1 LKTLIK
7 YKKKGY
13 FFMKT
18 LSIREYKILIS
29 KAKNLNDKIK
39 DNSITNTDVLDLTQF
54 ILETVPDNFD
64 EHVITVEQASNM
76 FREYLSK
83 IFPNPEHRV
92 LTHYWDRDDS
102 FSSKEL
108 ESIMESAIEN
118 ESDNFEYEA
127 DDYLLFDDNIYNDVV
142 SGDIDNIIND
152 FYIQNKHSDEIK
164 ELDKSNYID
173 LLDIFGDMISYDI
186 NAAQLLDHSRFEDLT
201 VHFPEDESITD
212 TSIYDN
218 FVKIFDTPKFLEVPR
233 VTTLDWLLNTQDYT
247 REDLQSE
254 DKRNKSVF
262 LKTLYEELF
271 NYISSD
277 AIAYFHLIALPE
289 SNDFNAI
296 LSLATKREVI
306 LKKNTPFGLFDPF
319 NGSGSGLGIE
329 LEKNILMNE
338 TTLKDYDT
346 YLTYSYSNTFGNYS
360 PISVYGYDV
369 RNKNIN
375 TLELPKSE

>member
-1 LKTLIK
+1 
-7 YKKKGY
+7 
-13 FFMKT
+13 MKT
-18 LSIREYKILIS
+18 LSIREYKILVS
-29 KAKNLNDKIK
+29 KARNLNDKIRNG
-39 DNSITNTDVLDLTQF
+39 DATNGDVLDLIQS

-64 EHVITVEQASNM
+64 EHVITVEQAGNM

-83 IFPNPEHRV
+83 VFPNPEHRV

-127 DDYLLFDDNIYNDVV
+127 SDYLVFNDNVYANVICN
-142 SGDIDNIIND
+142 DIDNIIDD
-152 FYIQNKHSDEIK
+152 FYIQNKHGDEIR
-164 ELDKSNYID
+164 ELDESNYIS
-173 LLDIFGDMISYDI
+173 LLDIFDDMIEYDI

-201 VHFPEDESITD
+201 LHFPEDEGITD

-247 REDLQSE
+247 REDLRSE

-277 AIAYFHLIALPE
+277 AIAYCHIIALPE

-296 LSLATKREVI
+296 LNLATKREVI

-329 LEKNILMNE
+329 LEKDILMNE
-338 TTLKDYDT
+338 KTLNDYDI

-360 PISVYGYDV
+360 PISVYGYDI

-375 TLELPKSE
+375 TLELPKGK

>member
-1 LKTLIK
+1 
-7 YKKKGY
+7 
-13 FFMKT
+13 MKT

-29 KAKNLNDKIK
+29 KARNLNDKIR
-39 DNSITNTDVLDLTQF
+39 NGNATNGDVLDLIQS

-64 EHVITVEQASNM
+64 EHLITPEEAGNM

-83 IFPNPEHRV
+83 VFPNPEHRV

-108 ESIMESAIEN
+108 ENIMESAIEN

-142 SGDIDNIIND
+142 SGDINNIIND
-152 FYIQNKHSDEIK
+152 FYIQNKHSDEIR
-164 ELDKSNYID
+164 ELDESNYIS
-173 LLDIFGDMISYDI
+173 LLDIFDDMISYDI

-201 VHFPEDESITD
+201 LHFPEDESITD

-247 REDLQSE
+247 REDLRSE

-277 AIAYFHLIALPE
+277 AIAYCHIIALPE

-296 LSLATKREVI
+296 LNLATKREVI

-329 LEKNILMNE
+329 LEKDILMNE
-338 TTLKDYDT
+338 KTLNDYDI

-360 PISVYGYDV
+360 PISVYGYDI

-375 TLELPKSE
+375 TLELPKGK

>member
-1 LKTLIK
+1 
-7 YKKKGY
+7 
-13 FFMKT
+13 MKT
-18 LSIREYKILIS
+18 LSIREYKILVS
-29 KAKNLNDKIK
+29 KAKNLNEKIK
-39 DNSITNTDVLDLTQF
+39 SGDATNGDVLDLIQS
-54 ILETVPDNFD
+54 ILGTVPDNFD
-64 EHVITVEQASNM
+64 DHLITVEQAGNM

-83 IFPNPEHRV
+83 VFPNPEHKT

-127 DDYLLFDDNIYNDVV
+127 DDYLVFDDTTYTNVICN
-142 SGDIDNIIND
+142 DIDNIIND
-152 FYIQNKHSDEIK
+152 FYIQNKHGDEIR
-164 ELDKSNYID
+164 ELDDSNYIS
-173 LLDIFGDMISYDI
+173 LLDIFDDMISYDI

-201 VHFPEDESITD
+201 LHFPEDEGITD
-212 TSIYDN
+212 TSIYNN
-218 FVKIFDTPKFLEVPR
+218 FIEIFDTPKFLEVPR

-247 REDLQSE
+247 REDLRSE

-271 NYISSD
+271 YYISSD
-277 AIAYFHLIALPE
+277 ALAYCNLIALPE

-319 NGSGSGLGIE
+319 NGSGSGLGIT
-329 LEKNILMNE
+329 LEKDILINK
-338 TTLKDYDT
+338 TTLKDYDV
-346 YLTYSYSNTFGNYS
+346 YLTYSYSNKFGNYS
-360 PISVYGYDV
+360 PISVYGYDI
-369 RNKNIN
+369 RNKHVN
-375 TLELPKSE
+375 TLEIPDDAKTK

>member
-1 LKTLIK
+1 
-7 YKKKGY
+7 
-13 FFMKT
+13 MKT
-18 LSIREYKILIS
+18 LSLREYKLLVS
-29 KAKNLNDKIK
+29 KARNLNDKIR
-39 DNSITNTDVLDLTQF
+39 NGNATNGNVLDLIQS

-64 EHVITVEQASNM
+64 EHLITVEKAGNM

-83 IFPNPEHRV
+83 VFPNPEHRT

-127 DDYLLFDDNIYNDVV
+127 GDYLVFDDNTYANVICN
-142 SGDIDNIIND
+142 DIDNIIND
-152 FYIQNKHSDEIK
+152 FYIQNKHGDEIR
-164 ELDKSNYID
+164 ELDESNYIS
-173 LLDIFGDMISYDI
+173 LLDIFDDMISYDI

-201 VHFPEDESITD
+201 LHFPEDEGIVD
-212 TSIYDN
+212 TSIYNN
-218 FVKIFDTPKFLEVPR
+218 FIEIFNTPKFLEVPR
-233 VTTLDWLLNTQDYT
+233 VTTLDWLLNTQGYT
-247 REDLQSE
+247 REDLQLE

-277 AIAYFHLIALPE
+277 AIAYCHLIALPE
-289 SNDFNAI
+289 SKDFNAI
-296 LSLATKREVI
+296 LNLATKQEVI

-319 NGSGSGLGIE
+319 NGSGSGLGIT
-329 LEKNILMNE
+329 LEKDILMNK

-346 YLTYSYSNTFGNYS
+346 YLTYSYSNKFGNYS
-360 PISVYGYDV
+360 PISVYGYDI

-375 TLELPKSE
+375 TLELPKSK

>member
-1 LKTLIK
+1 
-7 YKKKGY
+7 
-13 FFMKT
+13 MKT
-18 LSIREYKILIS
+18 LSIREYKLLVS
-29 KAKNLNDKIK
+29 KARNLNDKIRK
-39 DNSITNTDVLDLTQF
+39 GDATNGDVLDLIQS

-64 EHVITVEQASNM
+64 EHLITPEEAGNM

-83 IFPNPEHRV
+83 VFPNPEHRV

-118 ESDNFEYEA
+118 ESNNFEYEA
-127 DDYLLFDDNIYNDVV
+127 DDYLLFDDNVYNNVV
-142 SGDIDNIIND
+142 SGDINNIIND
-152 FYIQNKHSDEIK
+152 FYIQNKHSDEIR

-186 NAAQLLDHSRFEDLT
+186 NAAQLLEHSRFEDLT
-201 VHFPEDESITD
+201 LHFPEDESITD

-233 VTTLDWLLNTQDYT
+233 VTTLDWLLNTQGYT

-254 DKRNKSVF
+254 DKHNKSVF
-262 LKTLYEELF
+262 LKSLYEELF
-271 NYISSD
+271 DYISSD
-277 AIAYFHLIALPE
+277 DIAYCHLIALPE

-296 LSLATKREVI
+296 LNLATKREVI
-306 LKKNTPFGLFDPF
+306 IKKNTPFGLFDPF
-319 NGSGSGLGIE
+319 NGSGSGLGIT
-329 LEKNILMNE
+329 LEKDILMNKK
-338 TTLKDYDT
+338 TSNDYDI
-346 YLTYSYSNTFGNYS
+346 YLTYSYSTTFGNYS

>member
-1 LKTLIK
+1 
-7 YKKKGY
+7 
-13 FFMKT
+13 MKT

-29 KAKNLNDKIK
+29 KARNLNDKIR
-39 DNSITNTDVLDLTQF
+39 NSDTTNGDVLDLIQS

-64 EHVITVEQASNM
+64 EHLITVEQAGNM

-83 IFPNPEHRV
+83 VFPNPEHRV

-108 ESIMESAIEN
+108 ESIMNSAIEN

-127 DDYLLFDDNIYNDVV
+127 DDYLVFDDNVYANVICN
-142 SGDIDNIIND
+142 DIDNIIND
-152 FYIQNKHSDEIK
+152 FYIQNKYSDEIR
-164 ELDKSNYID
+164 ELDNSNYIS
-173 LLDIFGDMISYDI
+173 LLDIFDDMISYDI
-186 NAAQLLDHSRFEDLT
+186 NATQLLDHSKFEDLT
-201 VHFPEDESITD
+201 LHFPEDESITN

-218 FVKIFDTPKFLEVPR
+218 FIKIFDTPKFLEVPR
-233 VTTLDWLLNTQDYT
+233 VTTLDWLLNTQDYA
-247 REDLQSE
+247 REDLRSE

-271 NYISSD
+271 DYISSD
-277 AIAYFHLIALPE
+277 SIAYFHLIALPE

-296 LSLATKREVI
+296 LNLATKREVI

-329 LEKNILMNE
+329 LEKDILMNE
-338 TTLKDYDT
+338 KTLKDYDT

-360 PISVYGYDV
+360 PISVYGYDI

-375 TLELPKSE
+375 TLELPKGK

>member
-1 LKTLIK
+1 
-7 YKKKGY
+7 
-13 FFMKT
+13 MKT

-29 KAKNLNDKIK
+29 KARNLNDKIR
-39 DNSITNTDVLDLTQF
+39 NGNATNGDVLDLIQS

-64 EHVITVEQASNM
+64 EHLITPEEAGNM

-83 IFPNPEHRV
+83 VFPNPEHRV

-108 ESIMESAIEN
+108 ESIIESAIEN

-127 DDYLLFDDNIYNDVV
+127 DDYLVFDDNIYANVIC
-142 SGDIDNIIND
+142 SDIDNIIND
-152 FYIQNKHSDEIK
+152 FYIQNKHGDEIR
-164 ELDKSNYID
+164 ELDESNYIS
-173 LLDIFGDMISYDI
+173 LLDIFDDMISYDI

-201 VHFPEDESITD
+201 LHFPEDESITD

-218 FVKIFDTPKFLEVPR
+218 FVKIFDTPKFLEIPR

-247 REDLQSE
+247 REDLRSE

-277 AIAYFHLIALPE
+277 AIAYCHLIALPE

-296 LSLATKREVI
+296 LNLATKREI
-306 LKKNTPFGLFDPF
+306 IIKKNTPFGLFDPF
-319 NGSGSGLGIE
+319 NGSGSGLGIK
-329 LEKNILMNE
+329 LEKDILMNE
-338 TTLKDYDT
+338 TTLKDYDI
-346 YLTYSYSNTFGNYS
+346 YLTYSYNNTFGNYS
-360 PISVYGYDV
+360 PISVYGYDI

-375 TLELPKSE
+375 TLELPKSK

>member
-1 LKTLIK
+1 
-7 YKKKGY
+7 
-13 FFMKT
+13 MKT
-18 LSIREYKILIS
+18 LSIREYKLLVS
-29 KAKNLNDKIK
+29 KARNLNEKIK
-39 DNSITNTDVLDLTQF
+39 DDSITNTDVLNLTQF
-54 ILETVPDNFD
+54 ILETIPNNFN
-64 EHVITVEQASNM
+64 ENLITPEQAGNM
-76 FREYLSK
+76 FKEYLSK
-83 IFPNPEHRV
+83 VFPNPEHRV

-142 SGDIDNIIND
+142 GGDINNIIND
-152 FYIQNKHSDEIK
+152 FYIQNKHSDEIR
-164 ELDKSNYID
+164 ELNESNYIS
-173 LLDIFGDMISYDI
+173 LLDIFDDMISYDI
-186 NAAQLLDHSRFEDLT
+186 NATQLLDLSRFEDLT
-201 VHFPEDESITD
+201 LHFPENESITD

-233 VTTLDWLLNTQDYT
+233 VTTLDWLLSTQGYT
-247 REDLQSE
+247 RKDLRSE

-271 NYISSD
+271 DYVSSD
-277 AIAYFHLIALPE
+277 AIAYCHLIALPE

-296 LSLATKREVI
+296 LNLATKREVI
-306 LKKNTPFGLFDPF
+306 IKKNTPFGLFDPF

-329 LEKNILMNE
+329 LEKDILMNE
-338 TTLKDYDT
+338 KTSKDYDI

>member
-1 LKTLIK
+1 
-7 YKKKGY
+7 
-13 FFMKT
+13 MKT
-18 LSIREYKILIS
+18 LSIREYKLLVS
-29 KAKNLNDKIK
+29 KAKNLNEKIRNG
-39 DNSITNTDVLDLTQF
+39 DATNGDILDLIQS
-54 ILETVPDNFD
+54 ILETIPNNFN
-64 EHVITVEQASNM
+64 EHLITPEEAGNM

-108 ESIMESAIEN
+108 ESIIESAIEN

-127 DDYLLFDDNIYNDVV
+127 DDYLVFDDNIYANVIC
-142 SGDIDNIIND
+142 SDINNIIND
-152 FYIQNKHSDEIK
+152 FYIQNKHGDEIR
-164 ELDKSNYID
+164 ELNDLNYIS
-173 LLDIFGDMISYDI
+173 LLDIFDDMISYDI
-186 NAAQLLDHSRFEDLT
+186 NATQLLDHSRFEDLT
-201 VHFPEDESITD
+201 LHFPEDECITD

-218 FVKIFDTPKFLEVPR
+218 FVKIFNTPKFLEIPR
-233 VTTLDWLLNTQDYT
+233 VTTLDWLLSTQGYT
-247 REDLQSE
+247 REDLRSK

-271 NYISSD
+271 DYISSD
-277 AIAYFHLIALPE
+277 AIAYCHLIALPE

-296 LSLATKREVI
+296 LNLATKREVI
-306 LKKNTPFGLFDPF
+306 LKKNTPFGLFDQF

-329 LEKNILMNE
+329 LEKDILMNE
-338 TTLKDYDT
+338 KTSKDYDT

-360 PISVYGYDV
+360 PVSVYGYDI

-375 TLELPKSE
+375 TLELPKGK

>member
-1 LKTLIK
+1 
-7 YKKKGY
+7 
-13 FFMKT
+13 MKT
-18 LSIREYKILIS
+18 LSIREYKILVS
-29 KAKNLNDKIK
+29 KARNLNDKIR
-39 DNSITNTDVLDLTQF
+39 NGNATNGDVLDLIQS

-64 EHVITVEQASNM
+64 EHLITPEEAGNM

-83 IFPNPEHRV
+83 VFPNPEHRV

-108 ESIMESAIEN
+108 ESIIESAIEN

-127 DDYLLFDDNIYNDVV
+127 DDYLVFDDNIYANVIC
-142 SGDIDNIIND
+142 SDIDNIIND
-152 FYIQNKHSDEIK
+152 FYIQNKHGDEIR
-164 ELDKSNYID
+164 ELDESNYIS
-173 LLDIFGDMISYDI
+173 LLDIFDDMISYDI

-201 VHFPEDESITD
+201 LHFPEDESITD

-247 REDLQSE
+247 REDLRSE

-277 AIAYFHLIALPE
+277 AIAYCHIIALPE

-296 LSLATKREVI
+296 LNLATKREVI

-329 LEKNILMNE
+329 LEKDILMNE
-338 TTLKDYDT
+338 KTLNDYDI

-360 PISVYGYDV
+360 PISVYGYDI

-375 TLELPKSE
+375 TLELPKGK

>member
-1 LKTLIK
+1 M
-7 YKKKGY
+7 KK
-13 FFMKT
+13 
-18 LSIREYKILIS
+18 IRNGD
-29 KAKNLNDKIK
+29 A
-39 DNSITNTDVLDLTQF
+39 TNGDVLNLIQSILT
-54 ILETVPDNFD
+54 TVPNNFD
-64 EHVITVEQASNM
+64 EHLITPEEAGNM

-83 IFPNPEHRV
+83 EFPNPEHRT
-92 LTHYWDRDDS
+92 LTHYWDRDDN
-102 FSSKEL
+102 FSSKE
-108 ESIMESAIEN
+108 MESAIEN
-118 ESDNFEYEA
+118 ESNNFEYEA

-152 FYIQNKHSDEIK
+152 FYIQNKHADEIR
-164 ELDKSNYID
+164 ELDDLNYIS
-173 LLDIFGDMISYDI
+173 LLDIFDDMISYDI
-186 NAAQLLDHSRFEDLT
+186 NATQLLEHSRFEDLT

-218 FVKIFDTPKFLEVPR
+218 FVKIFDTPKFLEVPK

-247 REDLQSE
+247 REDLKSE

-271 NYISSD
+271 DYISSD
-277 AIAYFHLIALPE
+277 AIAYCHLITLPE

-296 LSLATKREVI
+296 LNLATKREVI

-329 LEKNILMNE
+329 LEKDILMNE

-360 PISVYGYDV
+360 PISVYGYDI

-375 TLELPKSE
+375 TLELPKNK

>member
-1 LKTLIK
+1 
-7 YKKKGY
+7 
-13 FFMKT
+13 MKT
-18 LSIREYKILIS
+18 LSIREYKILVS
-29 KAKNLNDKIK
+29 KARNLNDKIRNG
-39 DNSITNTDVLDLTQF
+39 DATNGDILDLIQS

-64 EHVITVEQASNM
+64 EHLITPEEAGNM

-83 IFPNPEHRV
+83 VFPNPEHRV

-108 ESIMESAIEN
+108 ESIMNSAIEN

-127 DDYLLFDDNIYNDVV
+127 DDYLVFDDNVYANVICN
-142 SGDIDNIIND
+142 DIDNIIND
-152 FYIQNKHSDEIK
+152 FYIQNKHADEIR
-164 ELDKSNYID
+164 ELDESNYIS
-173 LLDIFGDMISYDI
+173 LLDIFDDMISYDI

-201 VHFPEDESITD
+201 LHFPEDESITD

-218 FVKIFDTPKFLEVPR
+218 FVKIFDIPKFLEVPR

-247 REDLQSE
+247 REDLRSE

-277 AIAYFHLIALPE
+277 AIAYCHIIALPE

-296 LSLATKREVI
+296 LNLATKREVI

-329 LEKNILMNE
+329 LEKDILMNE
-338 TTLKDYDT
+338 KTLNDYDI

-360 PISVYGYDV
+360 PISVYGYDI

-375 TLELPKSE
+375 TLELPKGK

>member
-1 LKTLIK
+1 
-7 YKKKGY
+7 
-13 FFMKT
+13 MKT
-18 LSIREYKILIS
+18 LSIREYKILVS
-29 KAKNLNDKIK
+29 KARNLNEKIRNG
-39 DNSITNTDVLDLTQF
+39 DATNGDILDLIQS
-54 ILETVPDNFD
+54 ILENIPNNFD
-64 EHVITVEQASNM
+64 EHLITPEEAGNM

-83 IFPNPEHRV
+83 VFPNPEHRV

-108 ESIMESAIEN
+108 ESIMNSAIEN

-127 DDYLLFDDNIYNDVV
+127 DDYLVFDDNVYANVICN
-142 SGDIDNIIND
+142 DIDNIIND
-152 FYIQNKHSDEIK
+152 FYIQNKHADEIR
-164 ELDKSNYID
+164 ELDESNYIS
-173 LLDIFGDMISYDI
+173 LLDIFDDMISYDI

-201 VHFPEDESITD
+201 LHFPEDESITD

-247 REDLQSE
+247 REDLRSE

-277 AIAYFHLIALPE
+277 AIAYCHIIALPE

-296 LSLATKREVI
+296 LNLATKREVI

-329 LEKNILMNE
+329 LEKDILMNE
-338 TTLKDYDT
+338 KTLNDYDI
-346 YLTYSYSNTFGNYS
+346 YLTYSYSNTFGDYS
-360 PISVYGYDV
+360 PISVYDYDI

-375 TLELPKSE
+375 TLELPKGK

>member
-1 LKTLIK
+1 
-7 YKKKGY
+7 
-13 FFMKT
+13 MKT
-18 LSIREYKILIS
+18 LSIREYKILVS
-29 KAKNLNDKIK
+29 KARNLNEKIK
-39 DNSITNTDVLDLTQF
+39 NGDATNGDILDLIQS
-54 ILETVPDNFD
+54 ILETIPNNFD
-64 EHVITVEQASNM
+64 EHLITPEEAGNM

-83 IFPNPEHRV
+83 VFPNPEHRV

-108 ESIMESAIEN
+108 ESIMNSAIEN

-127 DDYLLFDDNIYNDVV
+127 DDYLVFDDNVYANVICN
-142 SGDIDNIIND
+142 DIDNIIND
-152 FYIQNKHSDEIK
+152 FYIQNKHVDEIR
-164 ELDKSNYID
+164 ELDESNYIS
-173 LLDIFGDMISYDI
+173 LLDIFDDMISYDI

-201 VHFPEDESITD
+201 LHFPEDESITD

-247 REDLQSE
+247 REDLRSE

-277 AIAYFHLIALPE
+277 AIAYCHIIALPE

-306 LKKNTPFGLFDPF
+306 IKKNTPFGLFDPF

-329 LEKNILMNE
+329 LEKDILMNE
-338 TTLKDYDT
+338 KTLNDYDI

-360 PISVYGYDV
+360 PISVYGYDI

-375 TLELPKSE
+375 TLELPKK

>member
-1 LKTLIK
+1 
-7 YKKKGY
+7 
-13 FFMKT
+13 MKT

-29 KAKNLNDKIK
+29 KAKNLNDKIR
-39 DNSITNTDVLDLTQF
+39 NSDAANRDVLDLIQS

-64 EHVITVEQASNM
+64 EHLITPEEAGNM

-83 IFPNPEHRV
+83 VFPNPEHRV

-108 ESIMESAIEN
+108 ESIIESAIEN

-127 DDYLLFDDNIYNDVV
+127 DDYLVFDDNIYANVIC
-142 SGDIDNIIND
+142 SDIDNIIND
-152 FYIQNKHSDEIK
+152 FYIQNKHGDEIR
-164 ELDKSNYID
+164 ELDESNYIS
-173 LLDIFGDMISYDI
+173 LLDIFDDMISYDI

-201 VHFPEDESITD
+201 LHFPEDESITD

-247 REDLQSE
+247 REDLRSE

-277 AIAYFHLIALPE
+277 AIAYCHIIALPE
-289 SNDFNAI
+289 SNNFNAI
-296 LSLATKREVI
+296 LNLATKREVI

-329 LEKNILMNE
+329 LEKDILMNE
-338 TTLKDYDT
+338 KTLNDYDI

-360 PISVYGYDV
+360 PISVYGYDI

-375 TLELPKSE
+375 TLELPKGK

>member
-1 LKTLIK
+1 
-7 YKKKGY
+7 
-13 FFMKT
+13 MKT

-29 KAKNLNDKIK
+29 KAKDLNEKIRNG
-39 DNSITNTDVLDLTQF
+39 DTTNGDVLDLIQS

-64 EHVITVEQASNM
+64 EHVITVEQAGNM

-83 IFPNPEHRV
+83 VFPNPEHRV

-118 ESDNFEYEA
+118 ESNNFEYEA
-127 DDYLLFDDNIYNDVV
+127 SDYLVFNDTTYANVICN
-142 SGDIDNIIND
+142 DIDNITND
-152 FYIQNKHSDEIK
+152 FYIQNKHSDEIR
-164 ELDKSNYID
+164 ELDESNYIS
-173 LLDIFGDMISYDI
+173 LLDIFDDMISYDI

-201 VHFPEDESITD
+201 LHLPEDESITD
-212 TSIYDN
+212 TSIYNN
-218 FVKIFDTPKFLEVPR
+218 FIEIFDTPKFLEVPR

-262 LKTLYEELF
+262 LRTLYKKLF
-271 NYISSD
+271 DYISSD

-296 LSLATKREVI
+296 LNLATKREVI

-319 NGSGSGLGIE
+319 NGSGSGIDIT
-329 LEKNILMNE
+329 LEKDILMNE
-338 TTLKDYDT
+338 KTLKDYDT
-346 YLTYSYSNTFGNYS
+346 YLTYSYNNKFGNYS
-360 PISVYGYDV
+360 PISVYGYDI

-375 TLELPKSE
+375 TLELPKGK

>member
-1 LKTLIK
+1 
-7 YKKKGY
+7 
-13 FFMKT
+13 MKT

-29 KAKNLNDKIK
+29 KARNLNDKIR
-39 DNSITNTDVLDLTQF
+39 NGNATNGDVLDLIQS

-64 EHVITVEQASNM
+64 EHLITPEEAGNM
-76 FREYLSK
+76 FRKYLSK
-83 IFPNPEHRV
+83 VFPNPEHRV

-108 ESIMESAIEN
+108 ESIIESAIEN

-127 DDYLLFDDNIYNDVV
+127 DDYLVFDDNIYANVIC
-142 SGDIDNIIND
+142 SDIDNIIND
-152 FYIQNKHSDEIK
+152 FYIQNKHGDEIR
-164 ELDKSNYID
+164 ELDESNYIS
-173 LLDIFGDMISYDI
+173 LLDIFDDMISYDI

-201 VHFPEDESITD
+201 LHFTEDESITD

-233 VTTLDWLLNTQDYT
+233 VTTLNWLLNTQDYT
-247 REDLQSE
+247 REDLRSE

-277 AIAYFHLIALPE
+277 AIAYCHIIALSE

-296 LSLATKREVI
+296 LNLATKREVI

-329 LEKNILMNE
+329 LEKDILMNE
-338 TTLKDYDT
+338 KTLNDYDI

-360 PISVYGYDV
+360 PISVYGYDI

-375 TLELPKSE
+375 TLELPKGK

>member
-1 LKTLIK
+1 
-7 YKKKGY
+7 
-13 FFMKT
+13 MKT
-18 LSIREYKILIS
+18 LSIREYKLLIS
-29 KAKNLNDKIK
+29 KARNLNDKIK
-39 DNSITNTDVLDLTQF
+39 NGDATNGDVLDLIQS

-64 EHVITVEQASNM
+64 EHVITVEQAGNM

-83 IFPNPEHRV
+83 VFPNPEHRV

-142 SGDIDNIIND
+142 SSDIDNIIND
-152 FYIQNKHSDEIK
+152 FYIQNKHGDEIR
-164 ELDKSNYID
+164 ELDESNYIS
-173 LLDIFGDMISYDI
+173 LLDIFDDMISYDI
-186 NAAQLLDHSRFEDLT
+186 NAAQPLDHSRFEDLT
-201 VHFPEDESITD
+201 LHFPEDEGITD
-212 TSIYDN
+212 TSIYEN

-254 DKRNKSVF
+254 NKRKKSVF

-271 NYISSD
+271 DYVSSET
-277 AIAYFHLIALPE
+277 IAYSHLIALPE

-306 LKKNTPFGLFDPF
+306 IKKNTPFGLFNPF
-319 NGSGSGLGIE
+319 NGSGSGLGVT
-329 LEKNILMNE
+329 LEKDILMNE
-338 TTLKDYDT
+338 KTSKDYDN

-360 PISVYGYDV
+360 PISVYGYNI

>member
-1 LKTLIK
+1 
-7 YKKKGY
+7 
-13 FFMKT
+13 MKT
-18 LSIREYKILIS
+18 LSIREYKLLVS
-29 KAKNLNDKIK
+29 KARNLNEKIK
-39 DNSITNTDVLDLTQF
+39 DDSITNTDVLDLTQF
-54 ILETVPDNFD
+54 ILETVPNNFD
-64 EHVITVEQASNM
+64 EHLITPEEADNM

-83 IFPNPEHRV
+83 VFPNPEHRV

-108 ESIMESAIEN
+108 ESIMNSAIEN

-127 DDYLLFDDNIYNDVV
+127 DDYLVFDDNIYANVIC
-142 SGDIDNIIND
+142 SDIDNIIND
-152 FYIQNKHSDEIK
+152 FYIQNKHGDEIR
-164 ELDKSNYID
+164 ELDESNYIS
-173 LLDIFGDMISYDI
+173 LLNIFDDMISYDI
-186 NAAQLLDHSRFEDLT
+186 NATQLLDHSRFEDLT
-201 VHFPEDESITD
+201 LHFPEDESITD

-262 LKTLYEELF
+262 LRTLYEELF
-271 NYISSD
+271 DYISSD
-277 AIAYFHLIALPE
+277 AITYCHLIALPE

-296 LSLATKREVI
+296 LNLATKREVVI
-306 LKKNTPFGLFDPF
+306 KKNTPFGLFDPF

-329 LEKNILMNE
+329 LEKDILMNE

-360 PISVYGYDV
+360 PISVYGYNI

-375 TLELPKSE
+375 TLELPKSK

>member
-1 LKTLIK
+1 
-7 YKKKGY
+7 
-13 FFMKT
+13 MKT
-18 LSIREYKILIS
+18 LSIREYKILVS
-29 KAKNLNDKIK
+29 KARNLNDKIRN
-39 DNSITNTDVLDLTQF
+39 DNATNGDVLDLIQS
-54 ILETVPDNFD
+54 ILETVPNNFD
-64 EHVITVEQASNM
+64 DHLITPEEAGNT

-83 IFPNPEHRV
+83 VFPNPEHRT

-108 ESIMESAIEN
+108 ERIMESAIEN
-118 ESDNFEYEA
+118 ESNNFEYEA
-127 DDYLLFDDNIYNDVV
+127 ADYLVFDDNIYANVICN
-142 SGDIDNIIND
+142 DIDNIIND
-152 FYIQNKHSDEIK
+152 FYIQNKHADEIR
-164 ELDKSNYID
+164 ELDDLNYIN
-173 LLDIFGDMISYDI
+173 LLDIFDDMISYDI

-201 VHFPEDESITD
+201 LHFPKDEGITD
-212 TSIYDN
+212 TSIYEN

-247 REDLQSE
+247 REDLRSE

-296 LSLATKREVI
+296 LNLATKREVI
-306 LKKNTPFGLFDPF
+306 LKKNTPFGLFNPF
-319 NGSGSGLGIE
+319 NGSGSGLGVT
-329 LEKNILMNE
+329 LEKDILINE
-338 TTLKDYDT
+338 KTLKDYDT
-346 YLTYSYSNTFGNYS
+346 YLTYSYSNKFGDYS
-360 PISVYGYDV
+360 PISVYGYDI

-375 TLELPKSE
+375 TLELPKSK

>member
-1 LKTLIK
+1 
-7 YKKKGY
+7 
-13 FFMKT
+13 MKT
-18 LSIREYKILIS
+18 LSIREYKALVL
-29 KAKNLNDKIK
+29 KAKNLQEKIK
-39 DNSITNTDVLDLTQF
+39 SGDATNADTLDLIQS
-54 ILETVPDNFD
+54 ILTTVPNNFD
-64 EHVITVEQASNM
+64 EHLITPEEAGNM

-83 IFPNPEHRV
+83 EFPNPEHRT

-127 DDYLLFDDNIYNDVV
+127 ADYLVFDDNIYANVICN
-142 SGDIDNIIND
+142 DIDNIIND
-152 FYIQNKHSDEIK
+152 FYIQNKHADEIK
-164 ELDKSNYID
+164 ELDESNYIS
-173 LLDIFGDMISYDI
+173 LLDIFDDMISYDI

-201 VHFPEDESITD
+201 LHFPEDESITD

-247 REDLQSE
+247 REDLRSE

-277 AIAYFHLIALPE
+277 AIAYCHIIALPE

-296 LSLATKREVI
+296 LNLATKREVI

-329 LEKNILMNE
+329 LEKDILMNE
-338 TTLKDYDT
+338 KTLNNYDI

-360 PISVYGYDV
+360 PISVYGYNI

-375 TLELPKSE
+375 TLELPKGK